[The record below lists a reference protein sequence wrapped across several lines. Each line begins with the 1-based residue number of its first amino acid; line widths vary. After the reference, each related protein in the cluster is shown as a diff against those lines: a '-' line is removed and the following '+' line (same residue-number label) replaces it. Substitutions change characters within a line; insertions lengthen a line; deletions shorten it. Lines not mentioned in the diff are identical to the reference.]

1 MYVIICKCA
10 MNELWLQNKHCL
22 LSGGFTHFTLYL
34 CCILLPYF
42 HAHSLLLSSL
52 ATLHT
57 LYLNSKQHTD
67 PLYSWVQTAYTN
79 RLCLVLSGQGILY
92 FTGGILALV

>member
-1 MYVIICKCA
+1 

-67 PLYSWVQTAYTN
+67 PLYSWVHTAYTN
-79 RLCLVLSGQGILY
+79 RLCLVL
-92 FTGGILALV
+92 